1 MAESAEKFPKVFWS
15 ANVTELFERAAYYS
29 MASFVVIYL
38 GQLGLGNYW
47 PSNLNGLL
55 WSLVYFLPILSGTI
69 ADQVG
74 FRRSLL
80 VAFVLLA
87 AGYTLMGAPVWFGGA
102 TLAATVSPDITAS
115 RGSVGLVVAAI
126 LLIAMGGSVIKPCI
140 SGTMQKTAGLRVTLG
155 FAIFYMVINIGSLV
169 GRGVAFVVRT
179 GSSLPVILTVVG
191 ICALAAFAVI
201 LLIQR
206 SVDTRAK
213 EGQKKAHPAWTALPF
228 PFIIVGA
235 GLAITWLLNAVPRAE
250 SSESSLSSIFAVAA
264 IAAVVAFFV
273 VLFFYRDAE
282 TPGVPARSA
291 GPPAKPR
298 RSAGRILLDMV
309 LVLRNKRFSL
319 FLLVMSGFWFLYN
332 QVYNVLPLYTKRV
345 VETHPAMDL
354 YTAANPFV
362 IVAFQL
368 LVTSFFG
375 RVRAVR
381 SIVIGTVI
389 IGLAMLLNV
398 FPIYAAGGVRA
409 LAVHWLPIG
418 SLFIIFTVAM
428 IAFGELFTS
437 ARMYEYIGALAPKGQ
452 EGLFLGYASLPTA
465 VGALAGGP
473 VGAYI
478 FNGIMAKGATTR
490 PDGLLELVPA
500 QNALGWVILMAI
512 GFVSALAVWLFNRW
526 IEKHPEPAVAK
537 A

>member
-102 TLAATVSPDITAS
+102 QLSATVSPDVTATP
-115 RGSVGLVVAAI
+115 GAVGLVVAAI
-126 LLIAMGGSVIKPCI
+126 VLIAMGGSVIKPCI
-140 SGTMQKTAGLRVTLG
+140 SGTMQKSAGARVTLG

-191 ICALAAFAVI
+191 ICAAAALAVI
-201 LLIQR
+201 LLVQR
-206 SVDTRAK
+206 SVDTGPK
-213 EGQKKAHPAWTALPF
+213 EGRKKAHPAWTALPF
-228 PFIIVGA
+228 PFIILGA
-235 GLAITWLLNAVPRAE
+235 GVAIALLLRAVPAGE

-273 VLFFYRDAE
+273 VLFFYRDVE
-282 TPGVPARSA
+282 TPAA
-291 GPPAKPR
+291 PAKPR
-298 RSAGRILLDMV
+298 RSPGRILLDMV
-309 LVLRNKRFSL
+309 LVLRNARFSL

-398 FPIYAAGGVRA
+398 VPIYAAGGVRA
-409 LAVHWLPIG
+409 LAAHWLPLG
-418 SLFIIFTVAM
+418 SVFIIFTVAM

-473 VGAYI
+473 VGAFL
-478 FNGIMAKGATTR
+478 FNEVMARDATVR

-500 QNALGWVILMAI
+500 NNALGWIILMAI
-512 GFVSALAVWLFNRW
+512 GFASALAVWLFNRW
-526 IEKHPEPAVAK
+526 IEKHPEPAVAR

>member
-38 GQLGLGNYW
+38 GQLGLGEYW

-55 WSLVYFLPILSGTI
+55 WSLVYFLPILSGAI

-102 TLAATVSPDITAS
+102 RLSAAVSPEVTA
-115 RGSVGLVVAAI
+115 RPGAVGLVVAAI

-140 SGTMQKTAGLRVTLG
+140 SGTMQKTAGTRATLG

-169 GRGVAFVVRT
+169 GRGVAFVTRT
-179 GSSLPVILTVVG
+179 GSSLPVILAVVG
-191 ICALAAFAVI
+191 ICALAAFLVI
-201 LLIQR
+201 LLVQR
-206 SVDTRAK
+206 SVDVRAK
-213 EGQKKAHPAWTALPF
+213 EGERKAHPAWTALPF
-228 PFIIVGA
+228 PFIILAA
-235 GLAITWLLNAVPRAE
+235 GLVIALLLRAVPPGE

-264 IAAVVAFFV
+264 IAAAVAFFV
-273 VLFFYRDAE
+273 VLFFYRDHE
-282 TPGVPARSA
+282 TSA
-291 GPPAKPR
+291 AGTPAKPR

-368 LVTSFFG
+368 LITSFFG

-381 SIVIGTVI
+381 SIVVGTVI

-409 LAVHWLPIG
+409 LAANWLPLG
-418 SLFIIFTVAM
+418 SVFIIFTVAM

-437 ARMYEYIGALAPKGQ
+437 ARMYEYVGALAPKGQ
-452 EGLFLGYASLPTA
+452 EGLFLGYVSLPTA

-478 FNGIMAKGATTR
+478 FNEIMARGATTR

-500 QNALGWVILMAI
+500 QNALGWIILMAI
-512 GFVSALAVWLFNRW
+512 GFGSALAVWLFNRW
-526 IEKHPEPAVAK
+526 IERHPEPPVAS